1 MRHLT
6 DLAIAFVGF
15 LLRATGRS
23 DRWARRAIKKVIF
36 VDGLQRY
43 YLVFTPNDTKW
54 PMPVVIVLHAG
65 GGSARRMERHTGF
78 NELAA
83 KEGFVVIYPES
94 IGGNWN
100 DGRGCSSIR
109 AQRENIDDVKFV
121 RLLVHEV
128 AKQHNIDHD
137 RVFATGASNGA
148 MLSHRLAAE
157 ASDLICAIAPVVGG
171 MPPAIAIQFHP
182 EFSVSILI
190 IQGDSDSIV
199 AIDGGDVIV
208 DQGEK
213 RGKVISTKAALAKYC
228 QRNGNL
234 GDPARMTLD
243 ADPNDRT
250 SVEIAKYPDAPG
262 GEKAWFYLVK
272 GGGHA
277 WPGGKPHLRE
287 AFLGTTSQ
295 DFSAT
300 EVIWDFFKGCPLRSR
315 K

>member
-1 MRHLT
+1 MMRRLMDT
-6 DLAIAFVGF
+6 VIAAIDL
-15 LLRATGRS
+15 LLRVTGRS
-23 DRWARRAIKKVIF
+23 NGAARALKKVIF
-36 VDGLQRY
+36 VDGLERY
-43 YLVFTPNDTKW
+43 YLVFTPNHPKQ
-54 PMPVVIVLHAG
+54 PMPAVLVLHAG
-65 GGSARRMERHTGF
+65 GGSARRMERRTRF

-100 DGRGCSSIR
+100 DGRDCSSIR
-109 AQRENIDDVKFV
+109 AQRENIDDVRFV
-121 RLLVHEV
+121 RLLVDVV
-128 AKQHNIDHD
+128 AKQHNIDRS

-157 ASDLICAIAPVVGG
+157 ASALICGIAPVVGG
-171 MPPAIAIQFHP
+171 MAPAIAEQFQP
-182 EFSVSILI
+182 EFPISILI
-190 IQGDSDSIV
+190 IQGDSDPIV

-213 RGKVISTKAALAKYC
+213 RGKVMSTKEVIAKYC
-228 QRNGNL
+228 ERNANL
-234 GDPARMTLD
+234 GDPVRTTLD
-243 ADPNDRT
+243 ANPNDRT

-262 GEKAWFYLVK
+262 GQKVWFYLVK

-287 AFLGTTSQ
+287 AFLGETSQ

-300 EVIWDFFKGCPLRSR
+300 EVIWDFFKGCPPRT